1 MNFVSAAGGAGLV
14 IVGVSAALY
23 FAQRRRDYEFAA
35 LRAMGAAPAQIV
47 RTLALEQLLLLGF
60 AVLAGLGLGYLL
72 LRLMMPHVGPSLSVS
87 YPPPV
92 FLMDWV
98 SLGVA
103 LAAILGAT
111 SLALALSARSLLR
124 ASVTGVLRGEAE

>member
-1 MNFVSAAGGAGLV
+1 
-14 IVGVSAALY
+14 
-23 FAQRRRDYEFAA
+23 
-35 LRAMGAAPAQIV
+35 MGTASGQIV
-47 RTLALEQLLLLGF
+47 RTLVLEQVLLLGF
-60 AVLAGLGLGYLL
+60 AVAAGLGLGYLL

-92 FLMDWV
+92 FLMDWL

-103 LAAILGAT
+103 LAAIAIAT
-111 SLALALSARSLLR
+111 GVALALSARAMLR